1 MNDENKKYYIMPQQE
16 DYFDSSIYYDEN
28 QAKEDHLFCSGNG
41 FSFNAEPLL
50 EVEKGLENAYY
61 DIFDTPAGTYSSDD
75 ASPAILKEEAKEI
88 IRILEEYFKKEN
100 EQPFTNS
107 EVNTLLDCI
116 EYYNTKNDDYDNQLI
131 CKVFGI
137 IYGEEFMYGTF
148 TGNSQ
153 GDWLPYFCPKSLE
166 SSLSYIEAVLM
177 GTGTEYIMCMDP
189 QDSPIGC
196 FDKSDIFSAYTDLW
210 REDDIKKWAASEI
223 GCRPDQVEILE
234 DYQEETLDINDEEE
248 VEK

>member
-1 MNDENKKYYIMPQQE
+1 MNDEKKKYYIMPQQE
-16 DYFDSSIYYDEN
+16 DYFDSSIYYDED
-28 QAKEDHLFCSGNG
+28 QAEEDHLFCFGND

-61 DIFDTPAGTYSSDD
+61 DIFDAPAGTYSSDD

-88 IRILEEYFKKEN
+88 ISTLEGYFKKEN
-100 EQPFTNS
+100 GQPFTNS

-116 EYYNTKNDDYDNQLI
+116 EYYNAKDSKLI

-137 IYGEEFMYGTF
+137 IYGKEFMYGTF

-153 GDWLPYFCPKSLE
+153 GDWLRYFCPRSLE
-166 SSLSYIEAVLM
+166 PSLSYIEAVLM
-177 GTGTEYIMCMDP
+177 GTGTEYVMCMDP
-189 QDSPIGC
+189 RDSPIGC
-196 FDKSDIFSAYTDLW
+196 FDKSDIFSSYTDLW

-248 VEK
+248 VEE

>member
-1 MNDENKKYYIMPQQE
+1 MSYKLPYFKHYE
-16 DYFDSSIYYDEN
+16 DN
-28 QAKEDHLFCSGNG
+28 
-41 FSFNAEPLL
+41 
-50 EVEKGLENAYY
+50 Y

-75 ASPAILKEEAKEI
+75 ASPDILKEEAKEI
-88 IRILEEYFKKEN
+88 IRTLEEYFKKEN

-137 IYGEEFMYGTF
+137 IYGEEFIYGTF

-177 GTGTEYIMCMDP
+177 GTGTEYVMCMDP

-234 DYQEETLDINDEEE
+234 DYQEETLDINDEEINE
-248 VEK
+248 

>member
-1 MNDENKKYYIMPQQE
+1 MNDENKKYYIMPQQD

-28 QAKEDHLFCSGNG
+28 QAKEDHLFCLSNG
-41 FSFNAEPLL
+41 ISFNAEPLL

-75 ASPAILKEEAKEI
+75 ASPDILKEEAKEI
-88 IRILEEYFKKEN
+88 IRTLEEYFKKEN

-107 EVNTLLDCI
+107 EVNVLLDCI
-116 EYYNTKNDDYDNQLI
+116 EYYNTKDNDYDNQLI

-137 IYGEEFMYGTF
+137 MYGEKFIYGIFK
-148 TGNSQ
+148 GNGQ
-153 GDWLPYFCPKSLE
+153 GDWLPYFCPRSLE
-166 SSLSYIEAVLM
+166 PSLHYIEAVLM
-177 GTGTEYIMCMDP
+177 GTGTEYVMCMDP

-196 FDKSDIFSAYTDLW
+196 FDKSDIFSSYTDLW

-248 VEK
+248 VEE

>member
-1 MNDENKKYYIMPQQE
+1 MNNENKKYYIMPQQE

-41 FSFNAEPLL
+41 YSFNAEPLL

-61 DIFDTPAGTYSSDD
+61 DIFDAPAGTYSSDD
-75 ASPAILKEEAKEI
+75 ASTDILKEEAKEI
-88 IRILEEYFKKEN
+88 ISTLEGYFKKEN

-137 IYGEEFMYGTF
+137 IYGEEFIYGTF

-177 GTGTEYIMCMDP
+177 GTGTEYVMCTDP

-234 DYQEETLDINDEEE
+234 DYQEETLDIDDEEE
-248 VEK
+248 AEE

>member
-1 MNDENKKYYIMPQQE
+1 MNDENKKYYIMPQRE
-16 DYFDSSIYYDEN
+16 DFFDSSIYYDEN

-41 FSFNAEPLL
+41 SSFNAEPLL
-50 EVEKGLENAYY
+50 EVKKGLENAYY

-75 ASPAILKEEAKEI
+75 ASTDILKEEAKEI
-88 IRILEEYFKKEN
+88 IKILEEYFKKEN

-137 IYGEEFMYGTF
+137 IYGEEFIYGTF

-153 GDWLPYFCPKSLE
+153 GD
-166 SSLSYIEAVLM
+166 
-177 GTGTEYIMCMDP
+177 
-189 QDSPIGC
+189 
-196 FDKSDIFSAYTDLW
+196 
-210 REDDIKKWAASEI
+210 
-223 GCRPDQVEILE
+223 
-234 DYQEETLDINDEEE
+234 
-248 VEK
+248 

>member
-75 ASPAILKEEAKEI
+75 ASPDILKEEAKEI
-88 IRILEEYFKKEN
+88 IRTLEEYFKKEN

-166 SSLSYIEAVLM
+166 PSLHYIEAVLM
-177 GTGTEYIMCMDP
+177 GTGTEYVMCTDL

>member
-1 MNDENKKYYIMPQQE
+1 MIWDKNTTEQLVAD
-16 DYFDSSIYYDEN
+16 
-28 QAKEDHLFCSGNG
+28 GNARITKRHNYMK
-41 FSFNAEPLL
+41 FLR
-50 EVEKGLENAYY
+50 EKDKTDLIA
-61 DIFDTPAGTYSSDD
+61 IDTPAGTYSSDD

-88 IRILEEYFKKEN
+88 IRTLEEYFKKEN

-107 EVNTLLDCI
+107 EVNTLLDCV
-116 EYYNTKNDDYDNQLI
+116 EYYNTKDNDYDNELI

-148 TGNSQ
+148 TGYSQ
-153 GDWLPYFCPKSLE
+153 GDWLPYFCPRSLE

-177 GTGTEYIMCMDP
+177 GTGTEYVMCTEP

-234 DYQEETLDINDEEE
+234 DYQEETLDINDDEE
-248 VEK
+248 VEE

>member
-1 MNDENKKYYIMPQQE
+1 MSDKNKKYYIMPQQE
-16 DYFDSSIYYDEN
+16 DYLDSSIYYDED
-28 QAKEDHLFCSGNG
+28 QAEEDHLFCFGNDG
-41 FSFNAEPLL
+41 SFNPGPLL

-61 DIFDTPAGTYSSDD
+61 DIFNAPSTTYGSND
-75 ASPAILKEEAKEI
+75 ASPDILKTEASDI
-88 IRILEEYFKKEN
+88 INTLASYFKKEN
-100 EQPFTNS
+100 GQPFTNS
-107 EVNTLLDCI
+107 EVNTLLDCV

-153 GDWLPYFCPKSLE
+153 GDWLPYFCPKSLGP
-166 SSLSYIEAVLM
+166 SLAYIEAVLM
-177 GTGTEYIMCMDP
+177 GTGTEYVMCAEP

-210 REDDIKKWAASEI
+210 REDDIKEWAASEI
-223 GCRPDQVEILE
+223 GCQPDQVEILE
-234 DYQEETLDINDEEE
+234 DYQEETLDIDDEEE
-248 VEK
+248 VEE

>member
-1 MNDENKKYYIMPQQE
+1 MDYENKKYYIMPQQE
-16 DYFDSSIYYDEN
+16 AYFDSSIYYDEN
-28 QAKEDHLFCSGNG
+28 QAKEDHLFCFGNG

-75 ASPAILKEEAKEI
+75 ASADILKEEAKEI
-88 IRILEEYFKKEN
+88 IRTLEEYFKKEN

-137 IYGEEFMYGTF
+137 MYGEKFIYGIFK
-148 TGNSQ
+148 GNGQ
-153 GDWLPYFCPKSLE
+153 GD
-166 SSLSYIEAVLM
+166 
-177 GTGTEYIMCMDP
+177 
-189 QDSPIGC
+189 
-196 FDKSDIFSAYTDLW
+196 
-210 REDDIKKWAASEI
+210 
-223 GCRPDQVEILE
+223 
-234 DYQEETLDINDEEE
+234 
-248 VEK
+248 

>member
-16 DYFDSSIYYDEN
+16 DYFDPSIYYDED
-28 QAKEDHLFCSGNG
+28 QAKEDHLFCFGNNS
-41 FSFNAEPLL
+41 SFNAEPLL

-61 DIFDTPAGTYSSDD
+61 DIFNAPSTTYGSNDV
-75 ASPAILKEEAKEI
+75 SPDILKDEANYI
-88 IRILEEYFKKEN
+88 INTLASYFEKEN
-100 EQPFTNS
+100 GQPFTNS

-116 EYYNTKNDDYDNQLI
+116 EYYNTKDNDYDNELI

-177 GTGTEYIMCMDP
+177 STGTEYVMCMDP

-248 VEK
+248 VEE